1 MRPHSMPS
9 CKRRRL
15 KHAGQPQKAARSRSL
30 HGIRCFG
37 LVCPCRPPQLP
48 GPQGQGTKHAAQK
61 PLSLGRLNPDAGKPA
76 LVHRLP
82 PQGST
87 APPSPLSPAWPDPS
101 PAAPGSSLHRTT
113 CIAAPQPSGPVQLLP
128 PACPSHLPSNPSRQH
143 RASHPT
149 HPAVSTQA
157 PVNPLTEQQQEHRSA
172 AVAWPSRASAGL
184 CRGGRGRE
192 LTRRVRSPGPGAA
205 PHTAKKKA
213 SIINVNCLACPK
225 FSTTSCLFLCFL

>member
-30 HGIRCFG
+30 HRIRCFG

-82 PQGST
+82 PQGCCLGLFRTTRRST

-101 PAAPGSSLHRTT
+101 PAAPGSALHRTT

-128 PACPSHLPSNPSRQH
+128 PACLSPPQQPQPSAPGPATQHTQPSAPRPQCIHLGSSSR
-143 RASHPT
+143 SIG
-149 HPAVSTQA
+149 
-157 PVNPLTEQQQEHRSA
+157 QQQ
-172 AVAWPSRASAGL
+172 W
-184 CRGGRGRE
+184 RGR
-192 LTRRVRSPGPGAA
+192 RGP
-205 PHTAKKKA
+205 P
-213 SIINVNCLACPK
+213 
-225 FSTTSCLFLCFL
+225 